1 MSTTEAI
8 RRLRQV
14 LRRQHK
20 ALATEDR
27 HLNAAGGTRNDLL
40 EGSGE
45 HRTSNIEHRT
55 SNIELS
61 TFSFQRST
69 LNLRSR
75 GQRAKCKANTEPRTL
90 NLEPCLEARAAR
102 S

>member
-55 SNIELS
+55 SNIEHRTFNFQLS
-61 TFSFQRST
+61 
-69 LNLRSR
+69 
-75 GQRAKCKANTEPRTL
+75 TL
-90 NLEPCLEARAAR
+90 NLEPEKQRAKSKVQGEHR
-102 S
+102 TSNVEPRTLS

>member
-8 RRLRQV
+8 RCLRQV

-45 HRTSNIEHRT
+45 HRTSNFQLSAFSFQLSTLNLEPEKQRAKSKVQGEHRT
-55 SNIELS
+55 SNV
-61 TFSFQRST
+61 
-69 LNLRSR
+69 
-75 GQRAKCKANTEPRTL
+75 EPRTL
-90 NLEPCLEARAAR
+90 